1 MGVRKSENQALWKIL
16 RNSSTL
22 IGKSGYRMAWVTMP
36 PLMITSSAMR
46 MKLAKS
52 RITCVRADK
61 ARWVRKAARA
71 IVTVFPAAEHMR
83 TMSLT
88 R

>member
-52 RITCVRADK
+52 RITCGRADK
-61 ARWVRKAARA
+61 ARGEGAGA
-71 IVTVFPAAEHMR
+71 IVTVFPAAECVR